1 MPSLEAF
8 AGQSSNKVVFTAED
22 TAGLI
27 GVSDTAF
34 ARTTKAVTLSPTKI
48 SPGGALTVTVA
59 GFTADSGEV
68 SAYNAEFTVTM
79 GTTNG
84 GSDITL
90 TGTSV
95 FPIGADGS
103 GTGTVTVPPKA
114 TLLLLI
120 VIALLVFIIYTTTRS
135 DPSEIEKRDSIR
147 DLDKA
152 ILRQETTLNDLSK
165 DIQSFQD
172 PLDKLKRY
180 LSGGTLAGKFGEWS
194 LEAIMQD
201 IFHSN
206 QFEKNAEVIKG
217 SGKRVEFVLKMPE
230 GLLLPIDAKFPS
242 GLYDNYLYA
251 INQGDEKLVKK
262 SIDDIRR
269 HVLKDAIDIKEKY
282 IQVGITIDLGVMY
295 IPSEALMQLIDSI
308 DNLREEIFRDSRV
321 LIMGPN
327 SLAAYLISV
336 HMGFRTLA
344 LNSRASETMEEFG
357 KLKKEFEKF
366 GSSTDDLLKKADAM
380 LKAVN
385 EHATRERQMHKAIK
399 NMDQLDS

>member
-1 MPSLEAF
+1 MNLW
-8 AGQSSNKVVFTAED
+8 
-22 TAGLI
+22 L
-27 GVSDTAF
+27 VSF
-34 ARTTKAVTLSPTKI
+34 
-48 SPGGALTVTVA
+48 
-59 GFTADSGEV
+59 
-68 SAYNAEFTVTM
+68 
-79 GTTNG
+79 
-84 GSDITL
+84 
-90 TGTSV
+90 
-95 FPIGADGS
+95 
-103 GTGTVTVPPKA
+103 
-114 TLLLLI
+114 LLLI
-120 VIALLVFIIYTTTRS
+120 VIALLVFITYTTTRS